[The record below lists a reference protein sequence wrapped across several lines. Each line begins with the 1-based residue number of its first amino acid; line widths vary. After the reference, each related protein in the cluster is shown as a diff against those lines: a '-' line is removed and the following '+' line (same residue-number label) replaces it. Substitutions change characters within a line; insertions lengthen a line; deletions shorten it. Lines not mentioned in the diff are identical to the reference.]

1 MSGEADQVKG
11 RLKQAAGD
19 LADDDDMK
27 REGRRDETAGK
38 VKEKVGDVK
47 DEVDDAI
54 DAVKNKAN
62 D

>member
-27 REGRRDETAGK
+27 REGQRDETAGK